1 MRRRSRR
8 APNTSESTGKIGQ
21 ELPSNQPA
29 PLVPLY
35 PDDTSRAHQGQSR
48 PQQGQSKQ
56 QIPRQSAPPQQLRPQ
71 WNEPPGSGRL
81 EVETQ
86 PEMPVIPRLTQDASG
101 RSPQAPKGFVV
112 LAIG

>member
-8 APNTSESTGKIGQ
+8 GPNTSESTGKIGQ

-35 PDDTSRAHQGQSR
+35 PDDTPPRPQHGQQRPQEARHAAPSR
-48 PQQGQSKQ
+48 PQPAAKQ
-56 QIPRQSAPPQQLRPQ
+56 E
-71 WNEPPGSGRL
+71 WNVPPGSGRL

-86 PEMPVIPRLTQDASG
+86 PEMPAMPARTSAEG
-101 RSPQAPKGFVV
+101 ERSPTAPKW
-112 LAIG
+112 